1 VPFARRVARAGAVNS
16 LAQLALKLTAPGVPD
31 LYQGNELW
39 DLHLVDPDNRR
50 PVDVATRQGILESFK
65 EAMDLAD
72 GSEPPADGLLRG
84 FVNDLLAAWPD
95 GRIKLWLTA
104 RLLRLREREPR
115 LVLDGN
121 YVPLIV
127 DGARSA
133 RVVAFA
139 RRYEDRVLITIV
151 PRLVAGMVHAE
162 QGWPITDAVWQDT
175 VVRLPGNLA
184 TARLR
189 NAITG
194 DVASIVAADGA
205 PTVAVGEV
213 LRNCPVAVLISG

>member
-1 VPFARRVARAGAVNS
+1 MSGAVAS
-16 LAQLALKLTAPGVPD
+16 VAFAPRRRPCSRTAPPATSGSTHTRGAAKP
-31 LYQGNELW
+31 QHRGGRSPTP
-39 DLHLVDPDNRR
+39 HGSPNRHDGALPR
-50 PVDVATRQGILESFK
+50 R
-65 EAMDLAD
+65 LAD

-115 LVLDGN
+115 LVLHGN

-162 QGWPITDAVWQDT
+162 HGWPITDAVWQDT